1 MKCPKIRKTSGK
13 YKQYGKYIVDSGCSS
28 DIVNDLCMAIRYWM
42 WHCGVSPK
50 IAFLKFKKR

>member
-28 DIVNDLCMAIRYWM
+28 DIVNDLCMAIRY
-42 WHCGVSPK
+42 
-50 IAFLKFKKR
+50 